1 MCCYNGR
8 ILKLHVSK
16 VIKFYLSFIQN
27 YLLVVGDCL
36 AAKTSRTNTQQRRR
50 WLYACGHTFLGT
62 PATAE
67 TAACG
72 FMRVGTLF

>member
-50 WLYACGHTFLGT
+50 VALCVWAHFFRNTSDG
-62 PATAE
+62 
-67 TAACG
+67 
-72 FMRVGTLF
+72 RNK

>member
-1 MCCYNGR
+1 LCIMCCYNGR

-50 WLYACGHTFLGT
+50 VALCVWAHFFRNTSDGRKYLTIIKL
-62 PATAE
+62 P
-67 TAACG
+67 
-72 FMRVGTLF
+72 